1 MTPFA
6 IAKGVFLLHNEG
18 TKNEKRR
25 TIMYGQ
31 YPYGTPSYMGS
42 YQNPYPYQ
50 RQNVTPQMQM
60 QPQQQIQPQQAQPQ
74 QANLPQIQELRYATE
89 EEAKAFIVFPNASA
103 FFIDLPKNRLYIK
116 SANNSGMSTFDYFS
130 LTPINADGTPIK
142 QQEPIPQVD
151 MGDYIKRSELEQLGF
166 ITMPQLK
173 EILNSLTNQQNKPMG
188 VKPNGTGNTK

>member
-60 QPQQQIQPQQAQPQ
+60 QPQQQVQPQMQPQ
-74 QANLPQIQELRYATE
+74 IPTTPQIQEVRHGTE
-89 EEAKAFIVFPNASA
+89 DEIKGHIVYPNCVVY
-103 FFIDLPKNRLYIK
+103 FIDYQKNRLYSK
-116 SANNSGMSTFDYFS
+116 RADNSGMSYIDYFT
-130 LTPINADGTPIK
+130 LTPINADGSPIK